1 MDKKIEHLNYKK
13 NALKTFS
20 FKVMLLGADVT
31 HAPPSDMGEKPSIAA
46 VVASMD
52 PKASQYYTRISVQPR
67 VENAQAVEMILK
79 LEEIV
84 TALLKKFFEIN
95 RLMLA

>member
-1 MDKKIEHLNYKK
+1 
-13 NALKTFS
+13 
-20 FKVMLLGADVT
+20 MLLGADVT

-52 PKASQYYTRISVQPR
+52 TMAEIYLTKISVQPR
-67 VENAQAVEMILK
+67 MQNAQAVEMILK

-84 TALLKKFFEIN
+84 RSLLLKFYKRN
-95 RLMLA
+95 K

>member
-1 MDKKIEHLNYKK
+1 M
-13 NALKTFS
+13 F
-20 FKVMLLGADVT
+20 LGADVT

-52 PKASQYYTRISVQPR
+52 PKAAIYHTKISVQPR
-67 VENAQAVEMILK
+67 MQNAQAVEMILK

-84 TALLKKFFEIN
+84 KSLLLKFYEMNK
-95 RLMLA
+95 